1 MGSEMCIRDRL
12 IGYSEDANHALVGSK
27 RFDSL
32 DVYIHALVRATMAY
46 IYAKLVHRETI
57 AFKVFPKTNGF
68 FAFQFSIR
76 RKVEHQKKPHDMI
89 TIKAGVCHSS
99 IGNCIL
105 LVSFE
110 KHFSREA
117 VVMVRP
123 MLSGRTTFENDTS
136 QNSTLIKLPFVV
148 LSRLSL
154 SPTQLQVLQWEQ
166 SDKHRAVPLKLS
178 PVVHS
183 STTELRAK

>member
-1 MGSEMCIRDRL
+1 
-12 IGYSEDANHALVGSK
+12 
-27 RFDSL
+27 
-32 DVYIHALVRATMAY
+32 
-46 IYAKLVHRETI
+46 
-57 AFKVFPKTNGF
+57 
-68 FAFQFSIR
+68 
-76 RKVEHQKKPHDMI
+76 MI